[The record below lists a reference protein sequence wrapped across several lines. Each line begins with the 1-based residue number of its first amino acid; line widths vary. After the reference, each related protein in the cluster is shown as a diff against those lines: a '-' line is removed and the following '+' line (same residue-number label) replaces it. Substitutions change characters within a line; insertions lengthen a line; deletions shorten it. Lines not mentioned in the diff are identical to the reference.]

1 MSIAFNTLQNA
12 LFTWATANTPANTPV
27 LWLYPNAPR
36 PTTQYVT
43 LLISSFVQIG
53 RDWNNSPTTTSG
65 IGNFV
70 GDREFTLQVQAY
82 GDTPMQVLENLRTS
96 LQKTSVLSAL
106 NAAGIVYVNWN
117 PILDIT
123 DLVDSRYEQRCTMD
137 LLFRLA
143 QKYTDNLGFIA
154 NVELQ
159 EIYVNQTGAV
169 VSDVT
174 TTITSP

>member
-1 MSIAFNTLQNA
+1 
-12 LFTWATANTPANTPV
+12 
-27 LWLYPNAPR
+27 
-36 PTTQYVT
+36 
-43 LLISSFVQIG
+43 
-53 RDWNNSPTTTSG
+53 
-65 IGNFV
+65 
-70 GDREFTLQVQAY
+70 VQAY

-169 VSDVT
+169 VSDA